1 MRLQI
6 TTPLSVLVDE
16 DSVRALRGEDETG
29 SFGILPG
36 HAAFM
41 TSLTISVVSWTRE
54 DGTRHHCAIRGG
66 VLAVT
71 EGRAIAIA
79 TREGVPGDDLA
90 TLDRVVLA
98 RFQSELDTER
108 IEGAEHARLELNA
121 IRQIMRYWRA
131 DGRRDAG
138 RFT

>member
-16 DSVRALRGEDETG
+16 EGVRALRGEDETG

-54 DGTRHHCAIRGG
+54 DGTRRHCAIRGG
-66 VLAVT
+66 VLTVT

-79 TREGVPGDDLA
+79 TREGVPGDDLE

-98 RFQSELDTER
+98 RFQSERDAERTES
-108 IEGAEHARLELNA
+108 AAHARLELNA